1 MIDDHYVEIFKN
13 LANEAEKRTGYE
25 IPVLLSQYTIMM
37 LADHMRKTQWYPD
50 PSFTENYLQ
59 VNNSRS
65 AKELADECLF
75 ISGVFPEYAVRNGV
89 TLTYYQTLGEACY
102 SRAAVDLNKELF
114 QTLSNYFVE
123 VSTWTRNVVHNA
135 INLY

>member
-1 MIDDHYVEIFKN
+1 MIDDHYVEIFRN
-13 LANEAEKRTGYE
+13 LATEAEKRTGYE
-25 IPVLLSQYTIMM
+25 IPLLLSQYTIMM
-37 LADHMRKTQWYPD
+37 LADHMRKTQWHPD

-59 VNNSRS
+59 INSSQR

-75 ISGVFPEYAVRNGV
+75 ISGVFPEYAVRKGV
-89 TLTYYQTLGEACY
+89 NLTYYHTIGIACY
-102 SRAAVDLNKELF
+102 SRAAADLNKELF
-114 QTLSNYFVE
+114 QNLSNHFVE